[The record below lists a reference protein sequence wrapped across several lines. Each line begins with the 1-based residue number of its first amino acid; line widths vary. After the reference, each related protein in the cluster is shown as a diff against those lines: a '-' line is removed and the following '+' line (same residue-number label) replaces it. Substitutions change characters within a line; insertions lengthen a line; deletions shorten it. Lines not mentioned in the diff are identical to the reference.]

1 MPYTQ
6 TTFAQLKQQL
16 ANRLDDPLKNFW
28 IDSEL
33 GLLLQDAIRF
43 WNILTGEY
51 RQWFDLE
58 VFNAGGYGVGGYGF
72 GGYGTGVMGV
82 WYDLQKIAGSPRL
95 STLTDVDV
103 YTRIQLAL
111 LEPAI
116 ANCVMTTNQFSTDDV
131 VAAVQEMRDE
141 FLFRTFCTSSVDVL
155 NVNPDVETVQLS
167 ERVIAVKRA
176 YWLPTP
182 QASPV
187 YPNPLPRTDEA
198 QQMGY
203 DSLSPVTNSTDP
215 YAHSAGVEPPL
226 QIRLYPPPGF
236 PGQVELIT
244 YESQGALD
252 PTVPTTLLMPNDFM
266 PAIKWGALANLLDM
280 NSVARDVHRAEY
292 ARMRYEQYVELMS
305 HYPFILAARNL
316 GIPTPVDAV
325 EVLDAYTPDW
335 RLISD
340 NPAVVGISGQNLLA
354 FPTANDQLLSLF
366 IVANANVP
374 VLDNDPV
381 QLGDEILSAI
391 LDYAEHD
398 AMFKQ
403 GTSEV
408 QSSMKLL
415 RSIMDLA
422 GRRNYKLKA
431 LSSYKQIMYGISQRE
446 NQLDPQEFEE
456 VDNG

>member
-1 MPYTQ
+1 MPYSA
-6 TTFAQLKQQL
+6 TTFGQLKRML
-16 ANRLDDPLKNFW
+16 AGRLDDPEMNFW

-33 GLLLQDAIRF
+33 GLLIQDAIRF

-111 LEPAI
+111 LEPVQ
-116 ANCVMTTNQFSTDDV
+116 ANCAMTTEQFSTADV
-131 VAAVQEMRDE
+131 VAAVQQMRDQ

-155 NVNPDVETVQLS
+155 NVNPDVETVQLPKS
-167 ERVIAVKRA
+167 VIAVKRA

-215 YAHSAGVEPPL
+215 YAYSGGVEPPL
-226 QIRLYPPPGF
+226 QLRLYPPPGF
-236 PGQVELIT
+236 PGQVELVT
-244 YESQGALD
+244 YESQGTLD
-252 PTVPTTLLMPNDFM
+252 PANPTTLLMPNDFM
-266 PAIKWGALANLLDM
+266 PALKWGALANLLDM
-280 NSVARDVHRAEY
+280 NSVARDVNRAAY
-292 ARMRYEQYVELMS
+292 ARMRFEQYIELMG
-305 HYPFILAARNL
+305 HYPFILAARNF

-325 EVLDAYTPDW
+325 EVLDAYTPKW
-335 RLISD
+335 RLIQD
-340 NPAVVGISGQNLLA
+340 NPDAVGISGQNLLA

-374 VLDNDPV
+374 VADGDPV
-381 QLGDEILSAI
+381 QLGDEIISAI

-408 QSSMKLL
+408 QSSMKLFQ
-415 RSIMDLA
+415 SIMGLA
-422 GRRNYKLKA
+422 GRRNAKLKA
-431 LSSYKQIMYGISQRE
+431 LSSYKQIMYDTVQRE
-446 NQLDPQEFEE
+446 NQLDPQETEE
-456 VDNG
+456 VSNG